1 LHGGDDERS
10 IRTRKRLAEC
20 LDGASIRAGSALK
33 VSRERDVVLEREVNH
48 AVRRDS
54 GTPQAVEVIKRAEMY
69 LR

>member
-1 LHGGDDERS
+1 MVRDNQTDLDCG
-10 IRTRKRLAEC
+10 
-20 LDGASIRAGSALK
+20 LDGASIRVGSALK

-48 AVRRDS
+48 AVRRGS